1 MNELTERLTKDQPV
15 VVGGS
20 QPTLADLRHRVEE
33 LEYAFVK
40 FTETQG
46 GTDLGLSLDRAA
58 CDVAAA
64 DFDEGSGAVHLEG
77 TVILN
82 GDPVRCIADIDLATL
97 KGTGHLVVV
106 DKSELVKNPLIAG

>member
-20 QPTLADLRHRVEE
+20 QPTLEDLRHRVEE

-58 CDVAAA
+58 CDVSKA
-64 DFDEGSGAVHLEG
+64 DFEQGSGAVHLEG

-82 GDPVRCIADIDLATL
+82 GDPVRCLADIDLATL
-97 KGTGHLVVV
+97 KGNGHLVLV
-106 DKSELVKNPLIAG
+106 DKSELVKNPLITG